1 MEKYGIG
8 NFHLTR
14 CVLRSNLAPSWV
26 NNKAKDIMD
35 AGKLV
40 TDELVIAL
48 VKERIAQEDCRKG
61 FCWMASRVPFRR
73 QTR

>member
-1 MEKYGIG
+1 
-8 NFHLTR
+8 
-14 CVLRSNLAPSWV
+14 
-26 NNKAKDIMD
+26 MD

-48 VKERIAQEDCRKG
+48 VKERIAQEDCRYG
-61 FCWMASRVPFRR
+61 FLLDGFRVPFRR